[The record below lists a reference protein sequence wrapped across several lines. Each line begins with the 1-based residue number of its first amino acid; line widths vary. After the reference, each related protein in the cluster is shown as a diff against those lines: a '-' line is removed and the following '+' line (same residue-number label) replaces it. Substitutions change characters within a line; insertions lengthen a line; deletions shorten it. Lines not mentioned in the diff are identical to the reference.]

1 MRAVAIDGY
10 GGSERL
16 QVRDIAEPGP
26 PGPGQVLVRV
36 RATSVNP
43 IDWKIRRGSLRFVMP
58 ATFPLIPGFD
68 VAGEVVAVGPEV
80 TGFQPGDPVFGGV
93 DIDRHGGACAELV
106 LARESALAPL
116 PGSLSLEG
124 AAALPT
130 AGLTALQALRDK
142 GELAAGERVVINGA
156 SGGVGHLAVQIAS
169 ALGGRVTGVASARN
183 LDFLRELGAER
194 TIDYEEDDFA
204 AEDDA
209 WEVVFDAAG
218 NRSYRDVEPSL
229 VGDGGIYVTTKVG
242 PDIFGWVAVTTIG
255 GLLGRKKRA
264 RIVAVQYRT
273 ADLVHL
279 ARLADAGRLR
289 PVLQEVFPLEE
300 IGKAHELSETGHV
313 RGKIAVRVA

>member
-1 MRAVAIDGY
+1 MRAVVIDGY

-16 QVRDIAEPGP
+16 QVRDIPEPGP

-68 VAGEVVAVGPEV
+68 VAGEVVGVGPEV

-93 DIDRHGGACAELV
+93 DVDRHGGASAELV

-116 PGSLSLEG
+116 PGSLSFEE
-124 AAALPT
+124 AAVLPT

-142 GELAAGERVVINGA
+142 GELAAGERVAINGA
-156 SGGVGHLAVQIAS
+156 SGGVGHLAVQIGRA
-169 ALGGRVTGVASARN
+169 AGARVTGVASTRN
-183 LDFLRELGAER
+183 QGFLRELGAER

-229 VGDGGIYVTTKVG
+229 VADGGIYVTTKVG
-242 PDIFGWVAVTTIG
+242 PDIFGWVAITTIG
-255 GLLGRKKRA
+255 ALLGKKKRA
-264 RIVAVQYRT
+264 RIVAVKYRT
-273 ADLVHL
+273 EDLVHL
-279 ARLADAGRLR
+279 ARLVDSGRLR
-289 PVLQEVFPLEE
+289 PVIQEVFSLEE
-300 IGKAHELSETGHV
+300 IGTGHELSETGHV
-313 RGKIAVRVA
+313 RGKIAVRIA

>member
-1 MRAVAIDGY
+1 MVIDGY

-16 QVRDIAEPGP
+16 QVREIPEPGP

-68 VAGEVVAVGPEV
+68 VAGEVAAVGPEV

-106 LARESALAPL
+106 LAREAALAPL
-116 PGSLSLEG
+116 PGSLSFEG

-142 GELAAGERVVINGA
+142 GELAAGERVAINGA
-156 SGGVGHLAVQIAS
+156 SGGVGHLAIQIAR

-194 TIDYEEDDFA
+194 TIDYEEDDLA

-209 WEVVFDAAG
+209 WEIVFDAAG

-255 GLLGRKKRA
+255 GLLGKKKRA
-264 RIVAVQYRT
+264 RIVAVKYR
-273 ADLVHL
+273 AEDLVHL
-279 ARLADAGRLR
+279 ARLADSGRLR
-289 PVLQEVFPLEE
+289 PVLQDVFSLEE
-300 IGKAHELSETGHV
+300 IGKAHELSETGQV
-313 RGKIAVRVA
+313 RGKVGVRIA

>member
-1 MRAVAIDGY
+1 MRAVVIDGY

-16 QVRDIAEPGP
+16 QVREMPEPGP

-43 IDWKIRRGSLRFVMP
+43 IDWKIRRGGLRFVLP

-93 DIDRHGGACAELV
+93 DVDRHGGASAELV
-106 LARESALAPL
+106 LAREAALAPL
-116 PGSLSLEG
+116 PASLSFEG

-156 SGGVGHLAVQIAS
+156 SGGVGHLAVQIAR

-183 LDFLRELGAER
+183 LEFVRELGAER
-194 TIDYEEDDFA
+194 TIDYEEDDFT

-242 PDIFGWVAVTTIG
+242 PDIFGWIAVTTIG
-255 GLLGRKKRA
+255 GLLGKKKRA
-264 RIVAVQYRT
+264 RIVAMKYR
-273 ADLVHL
+273 AEDLFHL
-279 ARLADAGRLR
+279 ARLADSGRLR
-289 PVLQEVFPLEE
+289 PVLQEVFSLEE

-313 RGKIAVRVA
+313 RGKIVVRVA